1 MYILDINAPK
11 DPSIPS
17 LINYMRC
24 NVTAWAD
31 LSRNFLDIGH
41 IDMVFAN
48 AGILDTEPFPQE
60 LTFDG
65 DMTPLEPTYSVLDVN
80 MKASLNVIQLS
91 WHIMK
96 RQSEGGS
103 IVLTASFSGYGP
115 VIGLP
120 LYSASKA
127 AVSLL
132 FHSFVTGWRYS
143 FPMML
148 MLRLL

>member
-1 MYILDINAPK
+1 
-11 DPSIPS
+11 
-17 LINYMRC
+17 MRC

-31 LSRNFLDIGH
+31 LSLIFLGIGH

-48 AGILDTEPFPQE
+48 AGILDTEPFPKE
-60 LTFDG
+60 LSVDG
-65 DMTPLEPTYSVLDVN
+65 DVILEPTYPVLDVN

-91 WHIMK
+91 WHIMT

-132 FHSFVTGWRYS
+132 SHSFVTGWRHS
-143 FPMML
+143 LPVVL
-148 MLRLL
+148 MLQLL